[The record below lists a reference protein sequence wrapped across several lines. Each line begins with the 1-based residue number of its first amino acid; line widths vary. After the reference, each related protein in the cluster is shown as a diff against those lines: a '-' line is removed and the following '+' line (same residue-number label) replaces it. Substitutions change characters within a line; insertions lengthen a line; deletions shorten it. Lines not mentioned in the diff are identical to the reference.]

1 MTDLPKLKNPQ
12 SVSSNG
18 SWTIGE
24 LADPAALPSAPGAK
38 REEEAPSGVA
48 IISPAKEVFILTPKE
63 SNKARE
69 VESLTLTKLPGHGSF
84 ALSELPEQARDVAIG
99 KLESVAKENGQ
110 VGLASGLKDR
120 ISKAEDVG
128 LADSKAASTVDQL
141 IGEILKKDGKTF
153 YEEKAAALTDKAI
166 DEKSPEL
173 LAQSKEA
180 AAQAKANEAAGE
192 DRALSNGN
200 PRRTNAERADAE
212 ALSKTSWVEKAEA
225 AKTKL
230 AKGETSP
237 SR

>member
-1 MTDLPKLKNPQ
+1 MTELPKLKNSK

-38 REEEAPSGVA
+38 REEEAPAGVA
-48 IISPAKEVFILTPKE
+48 IISPAKEVFILTPKD

-69 VESLTLTKLPGHGSF
+69 VESLTLTKLPGHTTF
-84 ALSELPEQARDVAIG
+84 ALSELPEQARDVAIE
-99 KLESVAKENGQ
+99 KLTSVAKENGQ
-110 VGLASGLKDR
+110 TGLAQGLKDR
-120 ISKAEDVG
+120 IAEAQDVG

-141 IGEILKKDGKTF
+141 IGEILKKDGKAF
-153 YEEKAAALTDKAI
+153 YEEKSAELADKAI

-173 LAQSKEA
+173 LAKSKEA
-180 AAQAKANEAAGE
+180 AAQAKANEQAGE
-192 DRALSNGN
+192 DRSLSNGN

-212 ALSKTSWVEKAEA
+212 ALSQTSWAQKALD
-225 AKTKL
+225 AKEKL
-230 AKGETSP
+230 AKGDNAP

>member
-1 MTDLPKLKNPQ
+1 MTELPKLKNAK
-12 SVSSNG
+12 SISSNG

-48 IISPAKEVFILTPKE
+48 VISPEKEVFILTPKE

-69 VESLTLTKLPGHGSF
+69 VESLTLTKLPGHKTF
-84 ALSELPEQARDVAIG
+84 ALSELPEQARDVAIE
-99 KLESVAKENGQ
+99 KLTAVAKENGQ
-110 VGLASGLKDR
+110 VGLAEGLKTR
-120 ISKAEDVG
+120 IAEAQDVG
-128 LADSKAASTVDQL
+128 LADSKAESTINQL
-141 IGEILKKDGKTF
+141 IGEILKKDGKAF
-153 YEEKAAALTDKAI
+153 YEEKAAALSDKAI

-192 DRALSNGN
+192 DRSLSNGN
-200 PRRTNAERADAE
+200 PRRTQAERSDAE
-212 ALSKTSWVEKAEA
+212 ALGKTSWAQKAID
-225 AKTKL
+225 AKEKL
-230 AKGETSP
+230 AKGDTAP